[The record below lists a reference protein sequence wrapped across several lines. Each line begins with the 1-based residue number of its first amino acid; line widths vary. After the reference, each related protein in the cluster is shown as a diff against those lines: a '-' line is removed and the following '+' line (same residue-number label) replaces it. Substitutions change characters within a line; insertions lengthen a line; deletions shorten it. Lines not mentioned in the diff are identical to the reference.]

1 MLKSSERLTYTQMRV
16 MDIERKLL
24 QINPN
29 MKEADTVDIINT
41 ALAVF
46 SYICDAHIDKELEHG
61 ELIHDIIDEKQD
73 FVYNVNSLIYETRE
87 QNHVLNEYIDK
98 KLNLNKEVKK

>member
-1 MLKSSERLTYTQMRV
+1 MKSSERLTYTQMRA
-16 MDIERKLL
+16 MNIKRKLL
-24 QINPN
+24 EINPD
-29 MKEADTVDIINT
+29 MRVFDAVDVVNT

-87 QNHVLNEYIDK
+87 QNHLLNEYIDK
-98 KLNLNKEVKK
+98 KLNLNKEVK